1 MKILGISGSPTATSR
16 STWLMQSLLG
26 LISDG
31 ADQNEVLETVELRT
45 LNPSALLNA
54 DLSSVDVS
62 DAVKRLARAD
72 VVVVATP
79 VYKAAYSGLLKVFL
93 DLLPQEALRGKTVLP
108 LATGGSVAHLLALDY
123 ALKPVLGALG
133 ARHFFDSIYGADSQ
147 FTRHALGVY
156 DIDLPLTERLAQAQ
170 AQINRWSLSIQATTT
185 ALDSSCTA

>member
-1 MKILGISGSPTATSR
+1 MKILGISGSPTAPSR
-16 STWLMQSLLG
+16 STWLMQSLLR

-31 ADQNEVLETVELRT
+31 EDQHEVLETVDLRT

-54 DLSSVDVS
+54 DLSSADVS
-62 DAVKRLARAD
+62 NAVKQVALAD
-72 VVVVATP
+72 IVVVATP

-93 DLLPQEALRGKTVLP
+93 DLLPQEALRGKSVVP

-147 FTRHALGVY
+147 FTKHALGVY
-156 DIDLPLTERLAQAQ
+156 DIEQQLTVRLAQAQ
-170 AQINRWSLSIQATTT
+170 VQISRWSVSTEAA
-185 ALDSSCTA
+185 ALDSRCKA